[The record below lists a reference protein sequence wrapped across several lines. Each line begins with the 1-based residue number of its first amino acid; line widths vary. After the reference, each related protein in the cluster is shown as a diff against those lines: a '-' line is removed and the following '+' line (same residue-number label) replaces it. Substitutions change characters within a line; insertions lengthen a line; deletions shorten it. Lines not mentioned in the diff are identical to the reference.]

1 MPNIKTMYL
10 YLVAS
15 LLACAALAFMVYHL
29 PYGES
34 QATLKDATITLLIN
48 LVSTILLIVLG
59 VSRATETVSRVV
71 AHEIQK
77 AKLGSVAQFW
87 DIPSKEKEWIV
98 IFGGSFSDCPAC
110 GQPGYD
116 PDKALPRPT
125 ITTVYAYSEISKCIR
140 TILGD
145 YDKQITF
152 LNIRCMSA
160 KDWDRFPTSNVI
172 FLGGIC
178 SLPGVADEI
187 MEQSRLG
194 VKQIVSKDERQF
206 SVDNAKLNFHQEKL
220 KAKIEG
226 SKIKKDYCLVLRSIS
241 THSSLFL
248 FDGNY
253 GATTLA
259 GVRTFSTSFS
269 DDTIQE
275 IPDRKCVG
283 TIVKSLDLEAENP
296 DFNKQACRIVD
307 RWVSSD
313 FVADR
318 HFYNELRPAFEE
330 LVKRKPTNE
339 GQAC

>member
-1 MPNIKTMYL
+1 MPNIKKMYL

-15 LLACAALAFMVYHL
+15 SLACAALAFMVYHL
-29 PYGES
+29 PYGQS
-34 QATLKDATITLLIN
+34 QATLKDAAITLLIN
-48 LVSTILLIVLG
+48 LLSTILLIVLG
-59 VSRATETVSRVV
+59 ISRATETVSRVV

-87 DIPSKEKEWIV
+87 DVPSKENEWMV
-98 IFGGSFSDCPAC
+98 IFGGSLSSCPAC

-145 YDKQITF
+145 YDKQIKF

-172 FLGGIC
+172 FLGGVC
-178 SLPGVADEI
+178 SLPGVADKI

-194 VKQIVSKDERQF
+194 VKQIVSEDERLF
-206 SVDNAKLNFHQEKL
+206 TVDNAKLTFHQEKL
-220 KAKIEG
+220 KAIMKG
-226 SKIKKDYCLVLRSIS
+226 SKIERDYCFVLRSVR

-253 GATTLA
+253 GATTLG
-259 GVRTFSTSFS
+259 GVRTFSTFFS
-269 DDTIQE
+269 DDAIQE
-275 IPDRKCVG
+275 APDQKCIG
-283 TIVKSLDLEAENP
+283 TIVKSLDIEAENP
-296 DFNKQACRIVD
+296 DFNKQACRVVD
-307 RWVSSD
+307 KWVSSD

-318 HFYNELRPAFEE
+318 HFYNALRPTFEE

-339 GQAC
+339 EQTC